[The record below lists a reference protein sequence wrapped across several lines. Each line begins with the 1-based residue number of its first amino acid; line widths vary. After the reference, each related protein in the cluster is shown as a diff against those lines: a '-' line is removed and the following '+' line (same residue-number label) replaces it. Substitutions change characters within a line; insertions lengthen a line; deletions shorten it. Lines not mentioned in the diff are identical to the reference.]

1 MHLASTYRVLI
12 VVLLPLLI
20 AIAGCS
26 SPDSAEKPTAE
37 TTAETTDDTTS
48 GPVVERIAFGSC
60 NDQNRPQPL
69 WEPIRAGE
77 PDLWIWLGD
86 NIYADTED
94 MSNMRSDYERQR
106 RRPGYTALRESTIVI
121 GTWDD
126 HDYGVNDG
134 DRTYAKRDSSQQ
146 LFLDFLGVPDDDP
159 RRDRAGVYAA
169 HTYGPPG
176 SRVKV
181 ILLDTRYHRD
191 PLTRVNTPDRL
202 YLPDSTA
209 ALLGEEQWQWL
220 ERELRTSDA
229 EITLIG
235 TSIQAVGTE
244 HRWEKWADVPAERER
259 LFDTIRR
266 TGTPGVILISG
277 DRHRGELS
285 RHDDAIGYPL
295 YELTASGMTHATPAP
310 GETNQHRVGSLVEV
324 IHFGRIDIAF
334 DAPAPHVILELR
346 GRENEAFLQHRV
358 DLRTLHP
365 ENMAEDGNSQDFE
378 PAAKISHD
386 GPAKGTAR

>member
-1 MHLASTYRVLI
+1 MPLASAYRVLI
-12 VVLLPLLI
+12 VLLLSLLI
-20 AIAGCS
+20 GVAGCS

-37 TTAETTDDTTS
+37 AADDSTA
-48 GPVVERIAFGSC
+48 GPTVQRIAFGSC
-60 NDQNRPQPL
+60 NDQNRPQLL
-69 WEPIRAGE
+69 WEPIRAGK

-94 MSNMRSDYERQR
+94 MSKMRSDYERQR

-146 LFLDFLGVPDDDP
+146 LFLDFLDVPGDDP

-169 HTYGPPG
+169 HTYGPPDQ
-176 SRVKV
+176 RVKV

-191 PLTRVNTPDRL
+191 PLTRVNTPERL
-202 YLPDSTA
+202 YLPDTTA
-209 ALLGEEQWQWL
+209 SLLGEEQWQWL

-229 EITLIG
+229 ELTLIG

-266 TGTPGVILISG
+266 SGTPGVILISG

-285 RHDDAIGYPL
+285 RHDDAVGYPL

-310 GETNQHRVGSLVEV
+310 GETNRHRLGSLVEV
-324 IHFGRIDIAF
+324 LHFGRIDVAF
-334 DAPAPHVILELR
+334 DAPTPHVVLELR
-346 GRENEAFLQHRV
+346 GRDNEVLLEHRV
-358 DLRTLHP
+358 DLHTLH
-365 ENMAEDGNSQDFE
+365 AQDATGDGERQNFE
-378 PAAKISHD
+378 PAAKISRD
-386 GPAKGTAR
+386 APEEGTAR